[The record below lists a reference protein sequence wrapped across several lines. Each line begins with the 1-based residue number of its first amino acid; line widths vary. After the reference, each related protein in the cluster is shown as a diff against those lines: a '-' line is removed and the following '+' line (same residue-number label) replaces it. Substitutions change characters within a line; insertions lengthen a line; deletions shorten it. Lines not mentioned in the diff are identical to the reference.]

1 MVVAEGVAVGLLH
14 GAADRRSD
22 VGEEQW
28 ELMCPASSRRFSSF
42 HAGSTLR

>member
-1 MVVAEGVAVGLLH
+1 MVVAERVEVRLLDS
-14 GAADRRSD
+14 AADRRSD
-22 VGEEQW
+22 VGEEQR